1 MASAYALGVTNGGY
15 GQTVTSSRP
24 VVAVLFGGRSSEHSI
39 SCLSAASVLA
49 AIDQADYEVIAIAI
63 ARDGRMFVHSGN
75 PASLAKVG
83 DALPEVAAEGR
94 QVLLSTDPTIRG
106 FVSVD
111 GHQLPPQFQSVDVV
125 FPVLH
130 GPYGE
135 DGTIQGALEFANLPC
150 VGSGVFASA
159 AAMDKAHMKAMFVAH
174 GLPVGAFEVIS
185 HAQWQSNPEHCIARI
200 DALGYPVFVKPS
212 RAGSSIG
219 ISKVHSRD
227 AVAQAIESAQ
237 LHDPKVIVEAAVS
250 GMREIECGVLV
261 ADSGVPR
268 ASVPA
273 EIIVTGAH
281 EFYDFEAK
289 YLEDSAQLQVP
300 ADLDAATTARVQTTA
315 IAAFEA
321 LECEGFA
328 RCDFFV
334 RDNGEVIL
342 NEVNTLPGFTSI
354 SMFPRMWQATGL
366 TYPEIVATLIRD
378 ALRRG
383 CGLR

>member
-1 MASAYALGVTNGGY
+1 MASAYAFAVTNGGY
-15 GQTVTSSRP
+15 GQTVTTSRP

-49 AIDQADYEVIAIAI
+49 AIDRAEYDVVAVAI
-63 ARDGRMFVHSGN
+63 ARDGRMFVHSGDTS
-75 PASLAKVG
+75 SLIKTG
-83 DALPEVAAEGR
+83 DALPEVSATGQ
-94 QVLLSTDPTIRG
+94 QVVLSTDPSIRG

-111 GHQLPPQFQSVDVV
+111 GSPLPPLYQSVDAV

-135 DGTIQGALEFANLPC
+135 DGTIQGALEFAQLPC

-159 AAMDKAHMKAMFVAH
+159 AAMDKTHMKALFVAH
-174 GLPVGAFEVIS
+174 GLPVGGFEVVTS
-185 HAQWQSNPEHCIARI
+185 AQWQHSPDACSERI
-200 DALGYPVFVKPS
+200 DALGYPVFVKPA

-219 ISKVHSRD
+219 ISKVHSR
-227 AVAQAIESAQ
+227 AGLAAAMSAAQV
-237 LHDPKVIVEAAVS
+237 HDPKVIVEAAIS
-250 GMREIECGVLV
+250 NAREIECGVLV
-261 ADSGVPR
+261 DSSGVPH

-273 EIIVTGAH
+273 EIIVKGAH

-289 YLEDSAQLQVP
+289 YLEDSAELQVP
-300 ADLDAATTARVQTTA
+300 AQIDEETTARVQAAA

-321 LECEGFA
+321 LACEGFA

-334 RDNGEVIL
+334 RKSGEVIV

-354 SMFPRMWQATGL
+354 SMFPRMWQASGL
-366 TYPEIVATLIRD
+366 SYPEIVATLIRD

>member
-1 MASAYALGVTNGGY
+1 M
-15 GQTVTSSRP
+15 TSTRP

-49 AIDQADYEVIAIAI
+49 AIDRDVYEVVAVAI
-63 ARDGRMFVHSGN
+63 ARDGRMFIHSGN
-75 PASLAKVG
+75 PAELATIDGV
-83 DALPEVAAEGR
+83 LPEVHAVGQ
-94 QVLLSTDPTIRG
+94 QVLLTTDPTIRG

-111 GHQLPPQFQSVDVV
+111 GAALPSAFQRVDVV

-150 VGSGVFASA
+150 VGSGVFASS

-174 GLPVGAFEVIS
+174 GLPVGPFEVVT
-185 HAQWQSNPEHCIARI
+185 AQQWSTDKAHVLQRI
-200 DALGYPVFVKPS
+200 DSLSYPVFVKPA

-219 ISKVHSRD
+219 ITKVNSRESLE
-227 AVAQAIESAQ
+227 AAIGEAQT
-237 LHDPKVIVEAAVS
+237 HDPKVIVEAAV
-250 GMREIECGVLV
+250 GNMREIECGVLV
-261 ADSGVPR
+261 DEAGVPR
-268 ASVPA
+268 TSVPA
-273 EIIVTGAH
+273 EIIVTGDH
-281 EFYDFEAK
+281 EFYDFDAK
-289 YLEDSAQLQVP
+289 YLEDSAVLDVP
-300 ADLDAATTARVQTTA
+300 ATLDEQTTTRIQQA
-315 IAAFEA
+315 AVAAFTA

-334 RDNGEVIL
+334 LADGQVII

-354 SMFPRMWQATGL
+354 SMFPRMWQASGM
-366 TYPEIVATLIRD
+366 TYPEIVAALLRD

>member
-1 MASAYALGVTNGGY
+1 MLFRSINREKYEPVPIRIEKDGAWSFPRQEPAASNVAEAIAQARAAQRDASTTMDPALG
-15 GQTVTSSRP
+15 
-24 VVAVLFGGRSSEHSI
+24 A
-39 SCLSAASVLA
+39 LA
-49 AIDQADYEVIAIAI
+49 
-63 ARDGRMFVHSGN
+63 
-75 PASLAKVG
+75 L
-83 DALPEVAAEGR
+83 
-94 QVLLSTDPTIRG
+94 
-106 FVSVD
+106 
-111 GHQLPPQFQSVDVV
+111 DVV

-135 DGTIQGALEFANLPC
+135 DGTIQGALEFAQLPC

-159 AAMDKAHMKAMFVAH
+159 AAMDKTHMKAMFVAH
-174 GLPVGAFEVIS
+174 GLPVGAFEVVTS
-185 HAQWQSNPEHCIARI
+185 TQWHQSPDACRERI
-200 DALGYPVFVKPS
+200 DALGYPVFVKPA

-219 ISKVHSRD
+219 ISKVHSREGI
-227 AVAQAIESAQ
+227 AAAMAAAQA
-237 LHDPKVIVEAAVS
+237 HDPKVIVEAAIS
-250 GMREIECGVLV
+250 GAREIECGVLV
-261 ADSGVPR
+261 DGSGVPR

-289 YLEDSAQLQVP
+289 YLEDSAELQVP
-300 ADLDAATTARVQTTA
+300 AQIDEATTAQVQAVA

-334 RDNGEVIL
+334 RENGEVIM

-354 SMFPRMWQATGL
+354 SMFPRMWQASGMI
-366 TYPEIVATLIRD
+366 YADIVATLIRD